1 MIQDAYVEQ
10 LVKRKNPPYALPVK
24 ILLGVV
30 VAVSLLM
37 ALASYI
43 GIVILL
49 AACGV
54 SYFTLLQLNTEFEYL
69 YIDGQLSID
78 RIMNRNKRKKVL
90 ECDKDSLL
98 MMAPADSYVLKD
110 YEAPGTKTVDCSSGQ
125 TDGKKYAFIYQSGQT
140 RTKVIF
146 EPNDRMLQ
154 CIRNTTPRKVV
165 L

>member
-49 AACGV
+49 AAYMGFLFYTAAAQYGV
-54 SYFTLLQLNTEFEYL
+54 
-69 YIDGQLSID
+69 
-78 RIMNRNKRKKVL
+78 
-90 ECDKDSLL
+90 
-98 MMAPADSYVLKD
+98 
-110 YEAPGTKTVDCSSGQ
+110 
-125 TDGKKYAFIYQSGQT
+125 
-140 RTKVIF
+140 
-146 EPNDRMLQ
+146 
-154 CIRNTTPRKVV
+154 
-165 L
+165 